1 MKLSK
6 AERTAIMRNLSLL
19 AAIKGGKA
27 VSFSEATALEQDIV
41 VGQFAPAYWGY
52 PNGSSFRGVKLT
64 PKANRM
70 CRLVSVGGNVHR
82 NDWHSGFNAATV
94 AVFAV
99 RESET
104 FRLISVDLVPRKNL
118 SVDFGPY
125 YGAGIID
132 TKNIRYKDVEGC
144 EV

>member
-1 MKLSK
+1 VKLSK
-6 AERTAIMRNLSLL
+6 TERIAMMRNLSLL

-41 VGQFAPAYWGY
+41 RGQFGPAHWGF
-52 PNGSSFRGVKLT
+52 PNGSTFKGVQLT
-64 PKANRM
+64 PKDNRH
-70 CRLVSVGGNVHR
+70 CRLVSVGGNP
-82 NDWHSGFNAATV
+82 NKKSWHSGHNGPAV
-94 AVFAV
+94 VVFAV

-132 TKNIRYKDVEGC
+132 TKNIRYKDVE
-144 EV
+144 V